1 MAPTAGMRDR
11 SLVQQEIERQRAR
24 WVKQYPSTWL
34 EMIGE
39 WNKAEDTDRAWLMYS
54 ANYLLRTGG
63 TRWAID
69 PLVMSTRIPG
79 VPEVDI
85 AGGLGSLSFILLTH
99 RHEDHL
105 DLNVVRALR
114 HALIRWVVPD
124 FLYDSVVGE
133 AGIPAEK
140 VIVPR
145 MLEPIRIDGVT
156 ITAFAGLHLSDAALE
171 PDGISHGVPA
181 AGYLAEFQ
189 NKRWLFPGDVR
200 SYDPSK
206 IPAFGPVDIAFAHLW
221 LGRSGALLD
230 HPPLL
235 DAFCDFYLKLNPS
248 RLVITH
254 LYELEREPDCI
265 WGQCHFEMVSARLH
279 QIVPDL
285 PVSVCTMGESIEG

>member
-1 MAPTAGMRDR
+1 MLDR
-11 SLVQQEIERQRAR
+11 SLVRQEIDSHKAM
-24 WVKQYPSTWL
+24 WVKAYPATWQK
-34 EMIGE
+34 MIDE
-39 WNKAEDTDRAWLMYS
+39 WNKDEDTDRAWLTYC

-69 PLVMSTRIPG
+69 PLVMSSRISG
-79 VPEVDI
+79 IPEDDI
-85 AGGLGSLSFILLTH
+85 AGALGSLSFILLTH

-114 HALIRWVVPD
+114 HAPIRWVIPD
-124 FLYDSVVGE
+124 FLYDSVVTA
-133 AGIPAEK
+133 AGIPPEN

-145 MLEPIRIDGVT
+145 MLEPVRIDGVT
-156 ITAFAGLHLSDAALE
+156 ITAFAGLHLSDPVQE
-171 PDGISHGVPA
+171 PDSISHGVPA
-181 AGYLAEFQ
+181 VGYLAEFQ

-200 SYDPSK
+200 CFDASK

-235 DAFCDFYLKLNPS
+235 DAFCDFFLQMKPR

-254 LYELEREPDCI
+254 LYELEREPECM
-265 WGQCHFEMVSARLH
+265 WRLCHFEMVSARLQ
-279 QIVPDL
+279 QIAPDL
-285 PVSVCTMGESIEG
+285 LVSVCTTGDYI